1 VTEQDQANRQA
12 ENELED
18 SDEGTDQEIAGT
30 AMALTDVQL
39 GNDNEV
45 APFRTIELIYERT
58 DRQYTGWN
66 VWVWGTG
73 HRDGHV
79 EFRDLDDGRAIARIQ
94 VAPDIQRIGYIV
106 RLNHWD
112 AKDVE
117 ADRYIDIDQNQSVM
131 QVLIHSGREEYLLL
145 VNDNRAG

>member
-1 VTEQDQANRQA
+1 
-12 ENELED
+12 
-18 SDEGTDQEIAGT
+18 
-30 AMALTDVQL
+30 M
-39 GNDNEV
+39 
-45 APFRTIELIYERT
+45 
-58 DRQYTGWN
+58 
-66 VWVWGTG
+66 
-73 HRDGHV
+73 
-79 EFRDLDDGRAIARIQ
+79 DDGRAIARIQ

-117 ADRYIDIDQNQSVM
+117 ADRYIDIDLNQSVM